1 MQMKDMRFRPDDQKH
16 YRYQKSVVAFMDI
29 LGFRSLVYDTKKIEL
44 LGSIFSTVSQMNH
57 FDRQPLRA
65 LDGMQF
71 SVMSDSI
78 VISLPYRRGSAF
90 SRVLM
95 AVHSLMQLCMV
106 NDIYLRGGIAIGKVY
121 HQGNMAFGPA
131 IVEAYLQESQ
141 SAVYPRCVMTKE
153 TLEEGLKTSSSVF
166 GRAMDEQRV
175 RLCKD
180 GVYAMDFFGRY
191 LDTNRSSL
199 QTAQDVHS
207 LLRPLIAQL
216 DRQLQQAPNDR
227 VREKYEWLLG
237 DLQRAQAEYLASLY
251 VIRPRLQTDCSD
263 GCSSFEKN
271 KPIKNTCAGH

>member
-1 MQMKDMRFRPDDQKH
+1 MKMEEALFQPDAERH
-16 YRYQKSVVAFMDI
+16 YRYQKCVVAFMDI
-29 LGFRSLVYDTKKIEL
+29 LGFRSLVYDSKKSEL
-44 LGSIFSTVSQMNH
+44 LGTIFDTVSQLNR
-57 FDRQPLRA
+57 FDGSPLRA

-90 SRVLM
+90 SHVLM
-95 AVHSLMQLCMV
+95 VVYSLMHLCMA

-153 TLEEGLKTSSSVF
+153 TLEEGLKTSSSIF

-180 GVYAMDFFGRY
+180 GVYAVDFFGRY

-207 LLRPLIAQL
+207 LLRPLSAQI

-251 VIRPRLQTDCSD
+251 VIRPRLQTECSD
-263 GCSSFEKN
+263 GRSSLEKE
-271 KPIKNTCAGH
+271 